1 MAFHTFPLQPFK
13 AKGKAVS
20 LSFIFLAIATLL
32 LAACGNPPANNNG
45 APKVLKAI
53 AYTNG
58 TYTESFTPFKSN
70 PNDGTFM
77 IYEPLM
83 FVDDITGQETPMLA
97 TGHQFNSDN
106 TQVSYTIRQGVK
118 WSDGQAFTADDVV
131 FTFNLIKTNPAAD
144 INGVWTYLSGVQKTD
159 ANTVTFTF
167 AKAYPPAVPYID
179 AVNIVAQHAWP
190 TDTSPDKEVNGTPVG
205 TGPMKLKSFTPQLI
219 TLEKNP
225 DYWQASQ
232 VKVDEVQYQAVGN
245 AQAAILALTSHQVD
259 WAGVF
264 SPAVNTFVQNDSTH
278 NHQYM
283 VPVAPVT
290 LILNQT
296 IYPLNQLPVRQ
307 AISAALDRQ
316 QMSTAG
322 EAGLE
327 PVINPTALTAGQI
340 SAGYGDPQLTSLSF
354 GAPDPNKADQILTAA
369 GYTKGADGI
378 YVDPKG
384 GKLSFTAEVPSDF
397 NDYVQNLQIAAQNL
411 KAAGIDLKV
420 NQVSDD
426 AYFGDRGSGNYQ
438 IMMVGALYG
447 PTPFYYFNDI
457 LNSANI
463 GKGGLNWPHWS
474 DPATDQFLN
483 QYATTTDPN
492 VQKQALFGLEKI
504 IVNQLPMIPLLGAV
518 EFFEYTTNN
527 WTGWPTPDNPY
538 AVGSPY
544 TRSTGDNEQVILHLT
559 PAS

>member
-1 MAFHTFPLQPFK
+1 MVSHLFPK
-13 AKGKAVS
+13 GKGKAALVVG
-20 LSFIFLAIATLL
+20 IFLVIATLL
-32 LAACGNPPANNNG
+32 LSACGSTGNNNNSG
-45 APKVLKAI
+45 PKVLKAI
-53 AYTNG
+53 ANTNG
-58 TYTESFTPFKSN
+58 KYTESFSPFSSS

-77 IYEPLM
+77 IYEPLV
-83 FVDDITGQETPMLA
+83 FVDAITGQETPMLA
-97 TGHQFNSDN
+97 TGHTFNSNN
-106 TQVSYTIRQGVK
+106 TQLSFTIRQGVK
-118 WSDGQAFTADDVV
+118 WSDGNDFSADDVV
-131 FTFNLIKTNPAAD
+131 FTFNLLHQYPAAD
-144 INGVWTYLSGVQKTD
+144 SSALWSYLSSVQKTD
-159 ANTVTFTF
+159 PNTVVFTF
-167 AKAYPPAVPYID
+167 KKADPPLLPYIEGI
-179 AVNIVAQHAWP
+179 NIVPQHAWQNAGDP
-190 TDTSPDKEVNGTPVG
+190 TKFVNATPVG

-219 TLEKNP
+219 TLEKNT

-245 AQAAILALTSHQVD
+245 AQAAILALTNHTVD
-259 WAGVF
+259 WSGVF
-264 SPAVNTFVQNDSTH
+264 SPAVNTFVQKDTAH

-283 VPVAPVT
+283 VPVAPVS

-307 AISAALDRQ
+307 AISVALDRQ

-327 PVINPTALTAGQI
+327 PVISPTGLTAGQI
-340 SAGYGDPQLTSLSF
+340 KAGYEDPQYANLTF
-354 GAPDPNKADQILTAA
+354 GAPDPNKAQQILTSA

-378 YVDPKG
+378 FVDPKG

-426 AYFGDRGSGNYQ
+426 SYFSDRGSGNYQ

-447 PTPFYYFNDI
+447 PTPFYYYNDI

-463 GKGGLNWPHWS
+463 GQGGLNWPRWK
-474 DPATDQFLN
+474 DATTDQLLN
-483 QYATTTDPN
+483 QYASSTDPN
-492 VQKQALFGLEKI
+492 VQKQALFGIEKI
-504 IVNQLPMIPLLGAV
+504 IVEQLPIIPLLGAI
-518 EFFEYTTNN
+518 EFFEYTTVN

-538 AVGSPY
+538 AIGSPY
-544 TRSTGDNEQVILHLT
+544 NRPPGDNTQVILHLT
-559 PAS
+559 PA